1 MPFSAC
7 VAWSA
12 FSEEKQMPVMLCPSS
27 LRSLSFA
34 VTTAT
39 EAPASARRARIV
51 GARSHFGSFIM
62 ISVPLAASNR

>member
-1 MPFSAC
+1 MPFSSR

-12 FSEEKQMPVMLCPSS
+12 FSAEKQTPRMPWPRS

-39 EAPASARRARIV
+39 ERPPSASAASRL

-62 ISVPLAASNR
+62 TSLSVATS